1 MYENQTFS
9 YFGSYW
15 FLVYI
20 YWISYNVTFVESIGN
35 EYDIGDFLVY
45 HYIKCVFYWFSAY
58 ISVLHSMGNLA
69 ISIPVITEQA
79 IVYPLVGYYI
89 DKHIETISNKEQRIF
104 AVMSIVSMFSSIV
117 VSISSLLRG
126 SATQSYFG
134 LFQIYMV
141 IFIFGLAYKV
151 FANYI

>member
-1 MYENQTFS
+1 MR
-9 YFGSYW
+9 
-15 FLVYI
+15 
-20 YWISYNVTFVESIGN
+20 
-35 EYDIGDFLVY
+35 
-45 HYIKCVFYWFSAY
+45 
-58 ISVLHSMGNLA
+58 NLA